1 MKKIFV
7 LPVLLLLFAAYGH
20 AATEAEALPEGVK
33 AKNIR
38 NISVKWLQKL
48 DEGCYIRC
56 YDESSF
62 LMTAA
67 LTPGRWFD
75 NINAYRKP
83 LGGLKKRTEINMYYA
98 QEMPGRP
105 KGEYIVLQYGAVF
118 EKNKV
123 KIESVVIVKEPGGKW
138 KVADYFI
145 K

>member
-7 LPVLLLLFAAYGH
+7 LPVLLLLFAVYGYT
-20 AATEAEALPEGVK
+20 ASETDTLPEGVK
-33 AKNIR
+33 VKNIR
-38 NISVKWLQKL
+38 SVSVKWLQKL
-48 DEGCYIRC
+48 DEGRYISC

-62 LMTAA
+62 HMTAG
-67 LTPGRWFD
+67 LTPGRWLD
-75 NINAYRKP
+75 NVNTYRKP

-105 KGEYIVLQYGAVF
+105 KGEYIMFQYGTVF

-123 KIESVVIVKEPGGKW
+123 RIESVVIVKEPGGKW